1 MKAIL
6 LSFFGGVVA
15 VFSVQGDEGEAVTK
29 TPWGL
34 VADPVAPLVV
44 STCGSCH
51 SPYLITHHH
60 RDRDAWKKT
69 LLKMQNNGM
78 KALPD
83 TFQAKVLDYLV
94 KYQGP
99 LKEDRPPES
108 PWAQAAFHANPLWD

>member
-1 MKAIL
+1 MRAIL
-6 LSFFGGVVA
+6 LSCFGGVLA
-15 VFSVQGDEGEAVTK
+15 VISVQGDKGSAAR

-60 RDRDAWKKT
+60 RDRDAWEKT
-69 LLKMQNNGM
+69 LLKMQKNGM

-83 TFQAKVLDYLV
+83 SFQAKVLDYLV
-94 KYQGP
+94 LYQGP